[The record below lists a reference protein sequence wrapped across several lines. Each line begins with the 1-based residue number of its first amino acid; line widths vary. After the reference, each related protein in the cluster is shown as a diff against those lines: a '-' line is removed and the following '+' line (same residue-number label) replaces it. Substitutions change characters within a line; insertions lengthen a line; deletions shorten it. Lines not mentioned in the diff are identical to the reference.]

1 MRNVRR
7 CPCLHTH
14 THKTYTHIHTDTA
27 EIMEN
32 KKMLEQT
39 FSRETSEA
47 MSEIR
52 TRLNEARSLSHKWR
66 KKNARATRN
75 HSHAIAELQQHER
88 ELAISRSEC
97 ELLRSRLREAEEEV
111 SFGQHG
117 RDHLLSILSQS
128 VPPGLDLEVD
138 KDEDHHISEDE
149 DGYET
154 VDEPMDDEEIIEE
167 GTDLMQ
173 NMEANLKKAENS
185 LRRLSE
191 RVGIEDEDIKTEVED
206 VKTPHRQTYESFRK
220 FCGSLAR
227 RSRRKLKQDNNLM
240 KNLSV
245 LDNMIATRM
254 PSEIG
259 SKSSGLS
266 SSSFMSDHAVLKS
279 MERSHLRKHTPSTP
293 GRRQRKGILRIA
305 RTLLTCSSESTM
317 LPVMQRRLCDAL
329 WDHSHVSRDI
339 RVLSFESLWLAA
351 TRCLVYGRVTK
362 KALREQF
369 DAVESQGLI
378 EYMELVRAI
387 QWNVTRM

>member
-1 MRNVRR
+1 
-7 CPCLHTH
+7 
-14 THKTYTHIHTDTA
+14 
-27 EIMEN
+27 MEN
-32 KKMLEQT
+32 KKLLEET

-52 TRLNEARSLSHKWR
+52 SRLHEARSLSHKWR

-97 ELLRSRLREAEEEV
+97 ELLRSRLREAEQEV
-111 SFGQHG
+111 SFGRHG

-138 KDEDHHISEDE
+138 KNEDRHSSEDE

-154 VDEPMDDEEIIEE
+154 VDEEHKDDEDIGLIEE

-191 RVGIEDEDIKTEVED
+191 RVGIEDEDVKNEDDEVED
-206 VKTPHRQTYESFRK
+206 AKTPHRQTDDSFRK

-227 RSRRKLKQDNNLM
+227 RSRRKLVQENSLM

-254 PSEIG
+254 PI
-259 SKSSGLS
+259 SSVKNQS

-279 MERSHLRKHTPSTP
+279 MERSHLRKHTSHTP
-293 GRRQRKGILRIA
+293 GRQRKGVLRIA
-305 RTLLTCSSESTM
+305 RTLLVCSSESTM
-317 LPVMQRRLCDAL
+317 LPVIQRRLCDAL
-329 WDHSHVSRDI
+329 WDHSHVSNDI

-362 KALREQF
+362 RALQEQF
-369 DAVESQGLI
+369 EAVESQGLI
-378 EYMELVRAI
+378 QYMELVRAI
-387 QWNVTRM
+387 QWNVARM